1 MHEPDFHSLRE
12 RLLRG
17 GVAPKHV
24 RRTIAELRDHHAD
37 LFAEAFAVW
46 SVSGAIRLFCSFGLP
61 VFVAGPAVSSPVND
75 GWHCGG
81 R

>member
-1 MHEPDFHSLRE
+1 MREPDFHLLRE

-24 RRTIAELRDHHAD
+24 RRTIAELRDHHTD
-37 LFAEAFAVW
+37 LFAEAFSRGC
-46 SVSGAIRLFCSFGLP
+46 SVEDAEREASIRLGDEDSLAAEVLARP
-61 VFVAGPAVSSPVND
+61 ELRSWA
-75 GWHCGG
+75 H